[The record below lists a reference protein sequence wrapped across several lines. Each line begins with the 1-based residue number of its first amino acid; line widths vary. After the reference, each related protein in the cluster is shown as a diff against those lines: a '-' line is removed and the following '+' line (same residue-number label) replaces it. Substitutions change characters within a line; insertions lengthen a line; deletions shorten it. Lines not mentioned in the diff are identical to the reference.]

1 MAGSAQLLWRGSL
14 LPLGCEAAPTPA
26 TAILKAHRIHRFTT
40 ATPWRGSAGA
50 SKLSRHKSS
59 LAAGVAL
66 NRASTPW
73 PE

>member
-1 MAGSAQLLWRGSL
+1 MAGSARLLWRGSL

-26 TAILKAHRIHRFTT
+26 TAHRIHRFTT